1 MFRGDSREK
10 ERTGAEDRHSA
21 GLGWFCTG
29 INHTFK
35 HTYLFFFAFALAVR
49 TLAAAFDAFVAI
61 SFRRS
66 GDSRVFRDF
75 APFFPI
81 LEK

>member
-1 MFRGDSREK
+1 MENGTRRLRLAIRLVFTE
-10 ERTGAEDRHSA
+10 
-21 GLGWFCTG
+21 F
-29 INHTFK
+29 NHTFK
-35 HTYLFFFAFALAVR
+35 HTYRFFFAFALAVR

-66 GDSRVFRDF
+66 GDSRSFRDF

-81 LEK
+81 VEK

>member
-1 MFRGDSREK
+1 M
-10 ERTGAEDRHSA
+10 
-21 GLGWFCTG
+21 
-29 INHTFK
+29 
-35 HTYLFFFAFALAVR
+35 HTYRFFFAFALAVR

-66 GDSRVFRDF
+66 GDSRAFRDF

-81 LEK
+81 VEK

>member
-1 MFRGDSREK
+1 MPTIAPLVSTEF
-10 ERTGAEDRHSA
+10 
-21 GLGWFCTG
+21 
-29 INHTFK
+29 NHTFK
-35 HTYLFFFAFALAVR
+35 HTYRRFFFDFALAVR

-66 GDSRVFRDF
+66 GDSRAFRDF

-81 LEK
+81 IEK

>member
-1 MFRGDSREK
+1 VQAWLSVTIG
-10 ERTGAEDRHSA
+10 
-21 GLGWFCTG
+21 GLGWFCTEF
-29 INHTFK
+29 NHTFK
-35 HTYLFFFAFALAVR
+35 HTYRFFLAFALAVR

-66 GDSRVFRDF
+66 GDSRAFRDF